1 MFGERIRTLRKERN
15 MTLRDLADRLNI
27 PFTTLGNYEREDR
40 EPNVSTFLALADFFG
55 VSVDYLTGKQDKRTS
70 DQYGFQRDF
79 SLLEDL
85 LKQTTPDIRQKA
97 EYIINQMTIII
108 GDELEAKDVRET
120 AKTFEHI
127 FQVVDFIFTMKMG
140 FKFNYYGPDPS
151 TPYECIKQY
160 LDHKPTLDKNLNALC
175 EIYANKKNE

>member
-1 MFGERIRTLRKERN
+1 MFGERIRSLRKERN
-15 MTLRDLADRLNI
+15 MTLRDLADKLNI

-85 LKQTTPDIRQKA
+85 LEQTTPDIRKKA
-97 EYIINQMTIII
+97 EDIINQMTIIL
-108 GDELEAKDVRET
+108 GDELEVTDVRET
-120 AKTFEHI
+120 AETLEHL
-127 FQVVDFIFTMKMG
+127 FQVINFVFSMKMG
-140 FKFNYYGPDPS
+140 FKYNYGQDPS
-151 TPYECIKQY
+151 TPYECIKLY
-160 LDHKPTLDKNLNALC
+160 LDHKPTLDTNLNALC
-175 EIYANKKNE
+175 EIYANKKND